1 MSRTHALEKA
11 SVRHR
16 RGNGMMKPYTTY
28 GVGDNGLY
36 DLIDDVAKKLNI
48 SPQKVKEA
56 ATTLGVDTNNPE
68 QMKSL
73 ETKLAQG
80 AGLVGKALEI
90 ATGKQETATT
100 GATAKPARSKDDVT
114 RNLAVRASVSL
125 VAGAAAG
132 ITTGVVTGK
141 PVLGIAAGVGGFVAS
156 AVVWQIAD
164 PVTSEELDK
173 VFKAEAAKTTT
184 AATTTQE
191 QKKA

>member
-36 DLIDDVAKKLNI
+36 DLIDDVAKKLKI
-48 SPQKVKEA
+48 DPQKVKDA
-56 ATTLGVDTNNPE
+56 AKTMGVDTNNPE

-73 ETKLAQG
+73 ENTLGQAM
-80 AGLVGKALEI
+80 GLMGKTANI
-90 ATGKQETATT
+90 ITGSQETT
-100 GATAKPARSKDDVT
+100 GTTAKPARSKDDVT

-141 PVLGIAAGVGGFVAS
+141 PVLGIAAGFGGFVAS

>member
-1 MSRTHALEKA
+1 MSRTLGLELT
-11 SVRHR
+11 SVRR
-16 RGNGMMKPYTTY
+16 RRSNAMIPRTTY

-48 SPQKVKEA
+48 SPQKVKDA

-80 AGLVGKALEI
+80 AGIVGKALEI
-90 ATGKQETATT
+90 ATGEQKTDA
-100 GATAKPARSKDDVT
+100 ASAKPARSKEDVT

-141 PVLGIAAGVGGFVAS
+141 PLLGVAAGVGGFVAS
-156 AVVWQIAD
+156 AVVWQVAD

-173 VFKAEAAKTTT
+173 VFKAEAATTT
-184 AATTTQE
+184 TTKPAE